1 MNIYIEGYGCTL
13 NTADTKIIKNSLK
26 LFKDFQIVDT
36 VEDADI
42 VVINTCVVR
51 LETENRMIS
60 RIEYFR
66 SLNKKIVVAGCM
78 PKALR
83 EKVIDK
89 ADLLIMPR
97 EAHLSGEMI
106 YRHFKDKGVSRPS
119 NVNINEK
126 LKYLKPEGLIM
137 PLPISEGCV
146 GKCTYCIVKVAR
158 GDLLSYDKDLLVK
171 KAREYVDSGVK
182 HILITAQDTA
192 CYGFDKGYTLPDL
205 LKDIIFSVEGVYT
218 MRIGMMHAKNVPEII
233 DDLLDCYRSD
243 KIAKFLHLPLQSGDD
258 KVLKDMKREYT
269 VDEFIDIVKEF
280 KRKVKDLNFNT
291 DIIVG
296 FPTESEENFE
306 NTLEVLKKIKPDY
319 IHGAKYTPRRHTLAA
334 KMKQIDTKIRK
345 MRSKILDKLR
355 RELSYEN
362 NKKYIGKT
370 LKVLITEKGKG
381 IAHNCKVVKFNWEDG
396 LKVGNFIDVKITD
409 AKTFGLFGEVLRIS
423 Q

>member
-26 LFKDFQIVDT
+26 LFKDFQIVDN

-158 GDLLSYDKDLLVK
+158 GDLLSYDKNLLVK

-205 LKDIIFSVEGVYT
+205 LKDIIFSVEGAYT

>member
-26 LFKDFQIVDT
+26 LFKDFQIVDN

-89 ADLLIMPR
+89 ANLLIMPR

-106 YRHFKDKGVSRPS
+106 YRHFKDKRVSRPS

-158 GDLLSYDKDLLVK
+158 GDLISYDKNLLVK

>member
-26 LFKDFQIVDT
+26 LFKDFQIVDN

-158 GDLLSYDKDLLVK
+158 GDLLSYDKNLLVK

>member
-26 LFKDFQIVDT
+26 LFKDFQIVDN

-89 ADLLIMPR
+89 ANLLIMPR

-158 GDLLSYDKDLLVK
+158 GDLISYDKNLLVK